1 MQIKKIFIVFLLTIK
16 TSCNHN
22 TENNLSNKKALVNF
36 QKELINKEITG
47 SNEIVIFKDDS
58 LFYRHRENTNN
69 KYDKKITNET
79 IFALWSTSKVVTTI
93 GMFILEEKNLIDF
106 NDPVSKY
113 IPSFSNLKC
122 MKIKKEKNANFE
134 DGDDYCLSSD
144 NIYPCENQMH
154 KRYTSM

>member
-1 MQIKKIFIVFLLTIK
+1 MQTKKIFFLLLNIVIV
-16 TSCNHN
+16 SCSVRN
-22 TENNLSNKKALVNF
+22 EKKISNKQTLVDF

-58 LFYRHRENTNN
+58 LFYRHTENTNN
-69 KYDKKITNET
+69 KYDKKINNET

-113 IPSFSNLKC
+113 IPSFSNL
-122 MKIKKEKNANFE
+122 N
-134 DGDDYCLSSD
+134 
-144 NIYPCENQMH
+144 
-154 KRYTSM
+154 

>member
-1 MQIKKIFIVFLLTIK
+1 MQIKKIFFLLLNIVN
-16 TSCNHN
+16 TSCSVRN
-22 TENNLSNKKALVNF
+22 EKNLSNKQTLVNF

-58 LFYRHRENTNN
+58 LFYRHTENTNN
-69 KYDKKITNET
+69 KYDKKINNET

-113 IPSFSNLKC
+113 IPSFSNLNC
-122 MKIKKEKNANFE
+122 MKIKKSKKCKF
-134 DGDDYCLSSD
+134 
-144 NIYPCENQMH
+144 
-154 KRYTSM
+154 